1 MKTFQVIYA
10 VVTFTTFYWLGNFSE
25 VNSVK
30 LKQEDDKKLNLK
42 ELAKENMRMNRTLTH
57 LKEVLKGLKERV
69 KNYTDENDNLKV
81 VIGQKRDELDQ
92 IRKNKTGALDTGNRT
107 RFNYDE
113 DNSV

>member
-1 MKTFQVIYA
+1 
-10 VVTFTTFYWLGNFSE
+10 
-25 VNSVK
+25 
-30 LKQEDDKKLNLK
+30 
-42 ELAKENMRMNRTLTH
+42 MNRTLFH